1 MDIKRLMTLGKARQY
16 KTDEFVFYEGDVGE
30 EMYILLKGKVG
41 VFTNNING
49 SKCKIVELESGD
61 FFGEMALIDG
71 SPRSADILALDDI
84 SVFVITKANF
94 EQVIVAFP
102 DLALRIMKGMS
113 LRVREQNKIISNMR
127 SPVKQI
133 SSLLSKQ
140 ITTDSNNEDTPQRPS
155 HNAEKPNE
163 NVTTLEIS
171 LNRDEESHVDETNN
185 KKETKIINYDQIIV
199 PENYNKYIF
208 TGDVECPVCDKKF
221 TTDKIRNTMLKMDKE
236 DRDFRTRYKEFEPYW
251 YKIWVCPHCYYANFD
266 YIYNQVSYL
275 KKKTILSQ
283 TKQLKQKYLI
293 DVSKKRTLKDVLRM
307 FFLCQEI
314 HQITPMDRLSYA
326 KAWLFLTW
334 IYEDIGDTD
343 MVEVAT
349 EMALNSYIDTHQ
361 NDVRGLANG
370 QEIRLAL
377 LIGELYIRQ
386 NKLDEAVKYLAKAVQ
401 MRSEPKRMRE
411 LASDRMIELKEKLKA
426 AKKQE
431 STD

>member
-1 MDIKRLMTLGKARQY
+1 MTLGKARQY